1 MAIERIRIDPEQ
13 MGGVPCVRGMRVT
26 VRTIVGQIAAG
37 RSVEDV
43 LEDYP
48 YLEHDDVSAALAY
61 PGAP

>member
-1 MAIERIRIDPEQ
+1 MAIERISIDPEQ

-26 VRTIVGQIAAG
+26 VSTIVGQIAAG

-43 LEDYP
+43 LEDYS
-48 YLEHDDVSAALAY
+48 YLEYDDVSAALAY